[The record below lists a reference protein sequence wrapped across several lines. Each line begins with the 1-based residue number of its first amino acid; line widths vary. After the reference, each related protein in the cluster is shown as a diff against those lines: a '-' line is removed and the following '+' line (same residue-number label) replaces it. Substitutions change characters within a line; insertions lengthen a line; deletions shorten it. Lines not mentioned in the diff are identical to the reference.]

1 MELKPEIEKAV
12 VRLLRWKYGQLPTDE
27 KAAAVVTVDSSQNW
41 NSLFV
46 ALIADWK
53 RQMLKR
59 YLFVLMM

>member
-1 MELKPEIEKAV
+1 MELKPEIENAV

-46 ALIADWK
+46 ALIAD
-53 RQMLKR
+53 
-59 YLFVLMM
+59 